1 MPTSTFL
8 GFFSGAVLPAGSETP
23 PSGSTGIGTLAP
35 WAERLYDGHEGGGVT
50 HTLQQYGRFEVW
62 CGYADLN
69 AVIGEIVGPI
79 QVYPSAWGGS
89 ISRRLPMEHPDIPG
103 IYASRYSYTGQGRTS
118 ASRLY
123 QHYRVRIE
131 YENLPYQ
138 IEGDTPFMSVSRE
151 FGTRVITLPGRMIS
165 LSTGGTLEH
174 DYGLPIP
181 LVNLLVTVYGAPS
194 PPIGLILDA
203 SAAPI
208 NSEVLYL
215 PGMPPIEPGYAI
227 FNGEAEQV
235 DLSYQG
241 NVSKVVGYRFSVQT
255 RLRWDQVIS
264 QYTGGLAYPLTPDG
278 ERVVQ
283 SSNLNLLFN
292 F

>member
-8 GFFSGAVLPAGSETP
+8 GMFSGAVLPAPSETP
-23 PSGSTGIGTLAP
+23 PSGSTGIGTLAGL
-35 WAERLYDGHEGGGVT
+35 AERLYDGHEGGGVT

-62 CGYADLN
+62 CGYADLH
-69 AVIGEIVGPI
+69 AVIEEIIGPV
-79 QVYPSAWGGS
+79 QVYPSVWGGS
-89 ISRRLPMEHPDIPG
+89 VARRLPMQHPDIPG

-118 ASRLY
+118 GSRLY

-138 IEGDTPFMSVSRE
+138 IGGDTPFMSVAKD
-151 FGTRVITLPGRMIS
+151 FGVQHHVLPGRMLR
-165 LSTGGTLEH
+165 LSTGGAWQN

-181 LVNLLVTVYGAPS
+181 TVNLMVTIYGAPTAD
-194 PPIGLILDA
+194 INLIMDA
-203 SAAPI
+203 SAAPV

-215 PGMPPIEPGYAI
+215 PGMAIDPGCAM
-227 FNGEAEQV
+227 FNGVAEQV

-241 NVSKVVGYRFSVQT
+241 NVSKVIGYRFAIQN
-255 RLRWDQVIS
+255 RLFWDEVLS
-264 QYTGGLAYPLTPDG
+264 PYTGEPAYPLLPDG
-278 ERVVQ
+278 SRVVR
-283 SSNLNLLFN
+283 SSDLNLLFN

>member
-8 GFFSGAVLPAGSETP
+8 GFFSGAVLPATSETP

-62 CGYADLN
+62 CGYADLD

-79 QVYPSAWGGS
+79 QVYPSVWGGS

-138 IEGDTPFMSVSRE
+138 IEGDTPFMSIAKD
-151 FGTRVITLPGRMIS
+151 FGVRVITLPGRAIT
-165 LSTGGTLEH
+165 LSTGGKLEQ
-174 DYGLPIP
+174 DQGMPIP
-181 LVNLLVTVYGAPS
+181 LLNLLVTIYGAPS
-194 PPIGLILDA
+194 PPPALIMDA
-203 SAAPI
+203 SAAPV
-208 NSEVLYL
+208 NAFPLYL
-215 PGMPPIEPGYAI
+215 PGIPPIAPGYAI

-241 NVSKVVGYRFSVQT
+241 NVSKVVGYRFSVQG
-255 RLRWDQVIS
+255 RLRWDQVIDPD
-264 QYTGGLAYPLTPDG
+264 TGGLAYPLLPDG
-278 ERVVQ
+278 NRVVA
-283 SSNLNLLFN
+283 SSDLNALF
-292 F
+292 FF